1 MDTFLRPKGLNA
13 IDDEIARLAKEL
25 SEIQDPTDERYK
37 KISDSLFVLC
47 SAREKKNDR
56 ALSSETLANIFGNIV
71 GILLVLNFERT
82 GVITSKAISFLWKG
96 KS

>member
-13 IDDEIARLAKEL
+13 IDEEIARLAKLL
-25 SEIQDPTDERYK
+25 SETEPTDDKYK
-37 KISDSLFVLC
+37 KLSDSLLVLC

-56 ALSSETLANIFGNIV
+56 ALSTETLANIFGNIV
-71 GILLVLNFERT
+71 GLLLLLNFERT